1 MANGD
6 RLERLFEA
14 KKHFLDALK
23 APAKI
28 KTDESTA
35 GSTEALHLDILAVQI
50 EVVKL
55 FDQAVRMAAD
65 DAKGQEIAQLTKLT
79 LFTAADR
86 KELLEKMLCFC
97 KTDSAL
103 ELAGKTFKLF
113 PDIDAVQSYTEV
125 VVKLAQ
131 RKDTKRIDDII
142 KVENARQLH
151 VCLVLRSTA

>member
-14 KKHFLDALK
+14 KKHFTDALK
-23 APAKI
+23 AVTKV
-28 KTDESTA
+28 TTGESTV
-35 GSTEALHLDILAVQI
+35 GSTDNLNLDIVTVQI
-50 EVVKL
+50 EVIKL

-65 DAKGQEIAQLTKLT
+65 ETQAQEISQLSKLT
-79 LFTAADR
+79 LFTVADR
-86 KELLEKMLCFC
+86 KELLEKLLLFC

-113 PDIDAVQSYTEV
+113 PDINAVQTYTNV

-131 RKDTKRIDDII
+131 RKEAKRIDDII
-142 KVENARQLH
+142 KV
-151 VCLVLRSTA
+151 